1 MTDRQPTGKDHL
13 LAPRTGSYRVVDSRA
28 ERSHEKATDCE
39 KLRSH
44 YPFGFVMC
52 RERNIKG
59 LLRWVHQGLLLFIT
73 SGQQASSTP
82 SRSPCVISCPG
93 HRLDPVGLR
102 YRGCQVPGGDGLS
115 RPQAPPPGN
124 LPRGFS
130 RPATACIR
138 LGALW
143 GSGLWWSELS
153 SAVKRQTCP
162 WHLGTDLS
170 CVRRVDQGQT
180 SGDTASGFLIRPGTR
195 CNTKPSITRYQ
206 LCSRVSIDHEH
217 WTT

>member
-1 MTDRQPTGKDHL
+1 MTDRQPTGKGHL
-13 LAPRTGSYRVVDSRA
+13 PARRPGSCRVVHSRA
-28 ERSHEKATDCE
+28 ERSTKRAMDCQKIE
-39 KLRSH
+39 KL

-52 RERNIKG
+52 GERNIKG
-59 LLRWVHQGLLLFIT
+59 LLRWVHQGLLLFIS
-73 SGQQASSTP
+73 SGQQARRSSKSQS

-102 YRGCQVPGGDGLS
+102 YRVCQVQGGNGLY
-115 RPQAPPPGN
+115 RPQATPPGN

-162 WHLGTDLS
+162 WH
-170 CVRRVDQGQT
+170 
-180 SGDTASGFLIRPGTR
+180 SGLT
-195 CNTKPSITRYQ
+195 
-206 LCSRVSIDHEH
+206 
-217 WTT
+217 